1 MSAETHVPLT
11 VDSGT
16 LHMSETRVL
25 ASGTIKLHP
34 GMTAKTWDL
43 GMDSGTL
50 HMSETWAY
58 LCIGI
63 IFHFTP
69 SSVLSLLL
77 LLSSFLSL
85 SLAFVYVVCVIVCP
99 ADSCYPFQ

>member
-50 HMSETWAY
+50 HMSETWVY
-58 LCIGI
+58 LCIG
-63 IFHFTP
+63 FQFTP
-69 SSVLSLLL
+69 LHSLVC
-77 LLSSFLSL
+77 SLSL
-85 SLAFVYVVCVIVCP
+85 SPPPSLPPVCVFSVSFVFLCSVCP
-99 ADSCYPFQ
+99 VC